1 MIDEHKI
8 DQLMILEAVGNI
20 SLEDAAELLKIM
32 NYRRDFPFKELG
44 EFQNLAA
51 LLALAAEEAVPSKK
65 VKQRLLKLIKN
76 NNDDDEITIDEKPDE
91 LEVMEDVAELERL
104 QSIKETKSHP
114 ESISFKEPDLNELKI
129 FSHPED
135 FEEVKSRASV
145 IREKQNENT
154 DSDKPS
160 RIREFRAADYF
171 KESSKKER
179 KPVSRNTLLVL
190 SIFIIAI
197 IGIGFV
203 YLVSSGDDK
212 DVIDPLTEEHKELLV
227 SKGDPDFEKPTSTTL
242 AENVSDV
249 DQDNILITESEQTEE
264 EIYDQP
270 IVGEELGKT
279 DTVGMEKLSGIEPP
293 AMIVAP
299 LTDPNENENSKIDSE
314 EKLASIDEMAPPP
327 REQVELQNEPTYF
340 VAVEEMPEP
349 IGGLRAIQEKI
360 IYPEIA
366 RRAGVEGKVY
376 ILAFIDESGTVTKAE
391 VTKGI
396 GMGCDEAAID
406 AVLKTKFKPGLQRG
420 KPIKVQV
427 TVPIT
432 FKHK

>member
-32 NYRRDFPFKELG
+32 NYRRDFPFNELG

-51 LLALAAEEAVPSKK
+51 LLALTAEEAVPSKK
-65 VKQRLLKLIKN
+65 VKQRLLQLIKN
-76 NNDDDEITIDEKPDE
+76 NNVDEITLDEKPDE

-104 QSIKETKSHP
+104 QSVKETKSHA
-114 ESISFKEPDLNELKI
+114 ESISFKEPDLNDLKI

-179 KPVSRNTLLVL
+179 KPVSRNTLLVM

-203 YLVSSGDDK
+203 YLVSSGNDK
-212 DVIDPLTEEHKELLV
+212 DVIEPLTEEHKELLV

-242 AENVSDV
+242 AENVGDV
-249 DQDNILITESEQTEE
+249 DQDNNLITEPGLTEE
-264 EIYDQP
+264 EVYDYP
-270 IVGEELGKT
+270 LVGEELGKT
-279 DTVGMEKLSGIEPP
+279 DTVGMEKISGIEPP
-293 AMIVAP
+293 VMIVTP
-299 LTDPNENENSKIDSE
+299 LTDQNEKSKIGSE
-314 EKLASIDEMAPPP
+314 EKLTSLDEMTPPP
-327 REQVELQNEPTYF
+327 REQVESQNEPTYF
-340 VAVEEMPEP
+340 IAVEEMPEP

-376 ILAFIDESGTVTKAE
+376 VLAFIDESGTVTKAE

-406 AVLKTKFKPGLQRG
+406 AVLKTKFKPGMQRG

>member
-1 MIDEHKI
+1 M
-8 DQLMILEAVGNI
+8 
-20 SLEDAAELLKIM
+20 
-32 NYRRDFPFKELG
+32 
-44 EFQNLAA
+44 
-51 LLALAAEEAVPSKK
+51 
-65 VKQRLLKLIKN
+65 
-76 NNDDDEITIDEKPDE
+76 
-91 LEVMEDVAELERL
+91 
-104 QSIKETKSHP
+104 
-114 ESISFKEPDLNELKI
+114 
-129 FSHPED
+129 
-135 FEEVKSRASV
+135 
-145 IREKQNENT
+145 
-154 DSDKPS
+154 
-160 RIREFRAADYF
+160 
-171 KESSKKER
+171 
-179 KPVSRNTLLVL
+179 

-227 SKGDPDFEKPTSTTL
+227 SKGDPDFEEPTSTTL

-249 DQDNILITESEQTEE
+249 DQDNNLITEPGLTEE

-270 IVGEELGKT
+270 IVGDELGKM
-279 DTVGMEKLSGIEPP
+279 DTMGMEKISGIEPP
-293 AMIVAP
+293 VMIVTP
-299 LTDPNENENSKIDSE
+299 LTDQNEKSKIGSE
-314 EKLASIDEMAPPP
+314 EKLTSLDEMTPPP

-349 IGGLRAIQEKI
+349 IGGLQAIQEKI

-376 ILAFIDESGTVTKAE
+376 VLAFIDESGTVTRAE

-406 AVLKTKFKPGLQRG
+406 AVLKTKFKPGMQRG

-427 TVPIT
+427 TVPIS

>member
-32 NYRRDFPFKELG
+32 NYRRDFPFNELG

-51 LLALAAEEAVPSKK
+51 LLALTAEEAVPSKK
-65 VKQRLLKLIKN
+65 VKQRLLQVVKN
-76 NNDDDEITIDEKPDE
+76 SNGEEITIDEKPDE

-104 QSIKETKSHP
+104 QSVKEIKSHP

-212 DVIDPLTEEHKELLV
+212 DVIEPLTEEHKELLV

-242 AENVSDV
+242 AESVSDV
-249 DQDNILITESEQTEE
+249 DQNNNLITEPGLTEE
-264 EIYDQP
+264 EISDQQ
-270 IVGEELGKT
+270 IVGDELGKM
-279 DTVGMEKLSGIEPP
+279 DTMGMEKISGIEPP
-293 AMIVAP
+293 VMIVTP
-299 LTDPNENENSKIDSE
+299 LTDPNENENRKIGSD
-314 EKLASIDEMAPPP
+314 EKLTSLDGISPPP

-349 IGGLRAIQEKI
+349 IGGLQAIQEKI

-376 ILAFIDESGTVTKAE
+376 VLAFIDESGAVTKAE

-406 AVLKTKFKPGLQRG
+406 AVLKTKFKPGMQRG

>member
-32 NYRRDFPFKELG
+32 NYRRDFPFNELG

-51 LLALAAEEAVPSKK
+51 LLALTAEEAVPSKK
-65 VKQRLLKLIKN
+65 VKQRLLQIIKN
-76 NNDDDEITIDEKPDE
+76 SNGEEFTIDEKPNE

-104 QSIKETKSHP
+104 QSVKETKAHT

-129 FSHPED
+129 FNHPED

-179 KPVSRNTLLVL
+179 KPVSRNTLLVM

-227 SKGDPDFEKPTSTTL
+227 SKGDPDFEEPTSTTL

-249 DQDNILITESEQTEE
+249 DQDNNLITESEQTEE

-270 IVGEELGKT
+270 IVGDELGKM
-279 DTVGMEKLSGIEPP
+279 DTMGMEKISGIEPP
-293 AMIVAP
+293 VMIVTP
-299 LTDPNENENSKIDSE
+299 LTDPNENENSKIGSE
-314 EKLASIDEMAPPP
+314 EKLTSLDEMTPPP

-349 IGGLRAIQEKI
+349 IGGLQAIHEKI

-376 ILAFIDESGTVTKAE
+376 VLAFIDESGTVTRAE

-406 AVLKTKFKPGLQRG
+406 AVLKTKFKPGMQRG

-427 TVPIT
+427 TVPIS

>member
-20 SLEDAAELLKIM
+20 SPEDSAELLKIM
-32 NYRRDFPFKELG
+32 NYRRDFPFNELG

-51 LLALAAEEAVPSKK
+51 LLALTAEEAMPSKK

-76 NNDDDEITIDEKPDE
+76 NNGEEITIDEKPDE

-104 QSIKETKSHP
+104 QSVKEIKSHP

-242 AENVSDV
+242 AENVGDV
-249 DQDNILITESEQTEE
+249 DQDNNLITEPGLTEE
-264 EIYDQP
+264 EVYDYP
-270 IVGEELGKT
+270 LVGEELGKT
-279 DTVGMEKLSGIEPP
+279 DTVGMEKISGIEPP
-293 AMIVAP
+293 VMIVTP
-299 LTDPNENENSKIDSE
+299 LTDPNENENRKIGSD
-314 EKLASIDEMAPPP
+314 EKLTSLDGISPPP

-376 ILAFIDESGTVTKAE
+376 VLAFIDESGTVTKAE

-406 AVLKTKFKPGLQRG
+406 AVLKTKFKPGMQRG

>member
-376 ILAFIDESGTVTKAE
+376 VLAFIDESGTVTKAE

>member
-104 QSIKETKSHP
+104 QSVKEIKSHP

-376 ILAFIDESGTVTKAE
+376 VLAFIDESGTVTKAE

>member
-32 NYRRDFPFKELG
+32 NYRRDFPFNELG

-51 LLALAAEEAVPSKK
+51 LLALTAEEAVPSKK
-65 VKQRLLKLIKN
+65 VKQRLLQIIKN
-76 NNDDDEITIDEKPDE
+76 SNGEEFTIDEKPNE

-104 QSIKETKSHP
+104 QSVKETKAHT

-129 FSHPED
+129 FNHPED

-179 KPVSRNTLLVL
+179 KPVSRNTLLVM

-227 SKGDPDFEKPTSTTL
+227 SKGDPDFEEPTSTTL

-249 DQDNILITESEQTEE
+249 DQDNNLITESEQTEE

-270 IVGEELGKT
+270 IVGDELGKM
-279 DTVGMEKLSGIEPP
+279 DTMGMEKISGIEPP
-293 AMIVAP
+293 VMIVTP
-299 LTDPNENENSKIDSE
+299 LTDQNEKSKIGSE
-314 EKLASIDEMAPPP
+314 EKLTSLDEMTPPP

-349 IGGLRAIQEKI
+349 IGGLQAIHEKI

-376 ILAFIDESGTVTKAE
+376 VLAFIDESGTVTRAE

-406 AVLKTKFKPGLQRG
+406 AVLKTKFKPGMQRG

-427 TVPIT
+427 TVPIS

>member
-32 NYRRDFPFKELG
+32 NYRRDFPFNELG

-51 LLALAAEEAVPSKK
+51 LLALTAEEAMPSKK

-76 NNDDDEITIDEKPDE
+76 SNGEEITIDEKPDE

-104 QSIKETKSHP
+104 QSVKEIKSHP

-203 YLVSSGDDK
+203 YLVSSGDDN

-249 DQDNILITESEQTEE
+249 DQDNNLITEPGLTEE
-264 EIYDQP
+264 EVYD
-270 IVGEELGKT
+270 
-279 DTVGMEKLSGIEPP
+279 
-293 AMIVAP
+293 
-299 LTDPNENENSKIDSE
+299 
-314 EKLASIDEMAPPP
+314 
-327 REQVELQNEPTYF
+327 
-340 VAVEEMPEP
+340 
-349 IGGLRAIQEKI
+349 
-360 IYPEIA
+360 
-366 RRAGVEGKVY
+366 
-376 ILAFIDESGTVTKAE
+376 
-391 VTKGI
+391 
-396 GMGCDEAAID
+396 
-406 AVLKTKFKPGLQRG
+406 
-420 KPIKVQV
+420 
-427 TVPIT
+427 
-432 FKHK
+432 